1 MIRAAALTISLS
13 LLGAA
18 TPSLAK
24 GGWAQSGEQQ
34 LAKLVADRVAGKPV
48 NCIPL
53 RDIRS
58 TQVLDGIAIV
68 YESRGGR
75 LYVNRPDAGAG
86 SLRRD
91 DILVTKT
98 WGSQLCHLDTVRL
111 LDWGS
116 RFEHGF
122 VGLSTFVPY
131 ERPKTKAAQG

>member
-1 MIRAAALTISLS
+1 MIRTAALIICLS

-24 GGWAQSGEQQ
+24 TRWAQGGEQQ
-34 LAKLVADRVAGKPV
+34 LAKLVADRVPGKPV

-58 TQVLDGIAIV
+58 SRVLDSTAIV
-68 YESRGGR
+68 YEGRGGR
-75 LYVNRPDAGAG
+75 LYVNRPDVGAG

-98 WGSQLCHLDTVRL
+98 WSSQLCNLDSVRL

-116 RFEHGF
+116 RFQRGF
-122 VGLSTFVPY
+122 VGLGKFVPY
-131 ERPKTKAAQG
+131 ERPKAKAAQG